1 METNPRIRN
10 CSSCRRDVLGYN
22 IPPRGTREREMERD
36 KKELEGVKGGMEGAT
51 NLPIYYEEGGEEEE
65 EEEEVTPLAFFSYN
79 LPSI

>member
-1 METNPRIRN
+1 
-10 CSSCRRDVLGYN
+10 
-22 IPPRGTREREMERD
+22 MERD